1 MKEVT
6 YLEAIREGLREEMLR
21 EEKVFLLGEDIGV
34 YGGAFRVTQGLY
46 EEFGEERVL
55 DTPISESAIVGIA
68 IGASL
73 LGFRPVVE
81 MQFADFISCAFD
93 QIINQAATL
102 HYRYGGKACVPI
114 VIRAPYGAGVHGG
127 LYHSQSPEA
136 WFFHRPGLKLVA
148 PSTCYDAKG
157 LLKAAIRDNNPV
169 IYLEHKYLY
178 RRIKEYIPEEDWI
191 VPIGVA
197 DVKREGCDITLITYG
212 AMVHKSLEAAE
223 KMKAEGVEVE
233 ILDLRTLLP
242 LDKEAILKS
251 ANKSNKVLIV
261 HEDSKTGGIGAEISA
276 ILTEEAFDKL
286 DGPIMRVTA
295 PDTHVPFSPPLEEF
309 YLPNEGKIL
318 EALRNLAAY

>member
-1 MKEVT
+1 MREIT

-21 EEKVFLLGEDIGV
+21 DEKVFLLGEDIGV
-34 YGGAFRVTQGLY
+34 YGGAFQVTQGLY

-93 QIINQAATL
+93 QIVNQAATL
-102 HYRYGGKACVPI
+102 HYRYGGRACVPI
-114 VIRAPYGAGVHGG
+114 VIRAPYGAGIHGG

-148 PSTCYDAKG
+148 PSNCFDAKG
-157 LLKAAIRDNNPV
+157 LIKSAIRDNNPV

-178 RRIKEYIPEEDWI
+178 RRIKEAIPEEDYI

-197 DVKREGCDITLITYG
+197 DIKKEGYDITLITYG
-212 AMVHKSLEAAE
+212 AMVHKSLKAAE
-223 KMKAEGVEVE
+223 RIKVEGVEVE
-233 ILDLRTLLP
+233 VLDLRTLLP

-251 ANKSNKVLIV
+251 VEKTSKVLIV

-286 DGPIMRVTA
+286 DGPIMRITA

-309 YLPNEGKIL
+309 YLPDEQKIL